1 VNDRGGK
8 EPVSVL
14 GLGPM
19 GQALARAFLTAGH
32 PTIVWNRTAARAVTL
47 TELGATRADDAVD
60 AIRAGSLVIACLV
73 DDSAVGE
80 VLQPLAGQ
88 LRGRALVNLTS
99 SSPRQS
105 RERSAWAARHG
116 IDYLD
121 GAILTP
127 TPTIGQPSALILYSG
142 PPSAYQAAQPVL
154 AALGGRAVYLGADP
168 GRAAAYDVSCLAMFW
183 LSVLGIAHGLA
194 LASAE
199 GIPGS
204 DLGPYAQAIAGMLPE
219 MTTRF
224 ATQLAAGD
232 YPGDRSTITSAAAG
246 LGHITQT
253 AREHALDAV
262 VLDASMILLGRAVQA
277 GHGANGLARLAET
290 LATANPRQ

>member
-8 EPVSVL
+8 DPVSVL

-19 GQALARAFLTAGH
+19 GQALARAFLAAGH
-32 PTIVWNRTAARAVTL
+32 PATVWNRTAARAAPL
-47 TELGATRADDAVD
+47 AELGATRAEDTVS
-60 AIRAGSLVIACLV
+60 AIRGSSLVIACLV
-73 DDSAVGE
+73 DDHALGQ
-80 VLQPLAGQ
+80 VLQPLTGQ
-88 LRGRALVNLTS
+88 LRGRTLVNLTS
-99 SSPRQS
+99 TSPRQS

-127 TPTIGQPSALILYSG
+127 VPTIGQPSALILYSG
-142 PPSAYQAAQPVL
+142 PSSAYQAAQPVL

-168 GRAAAYDVSCLAMFW
+168 GRAAAYDVSYLAMFW

-199 GIPGS
+199 GVPGS
-204 DLGPYAQAIAGMLPE
+204 DLAPHAQAIAGMLPE

-224 ATQLAAGD
+224 ASQMAAGD
-232 YPGDRSTITSAAAG
+232 YPGDRSTISSAAAG
-246 LGHITQT
+246 LAHITQT
-253 AREHALDAV
+253 AHDHALDAA
-262 VLDASMILLGRAVQA
+262 VLDAATALLNRAVQT
-277 GHGANGLARLAET
+277 GHGADGLARLAQT
-290 LATANPRQ
+290 LTTANSRQ